1 MLCVFGPK
9 ETLSISSY
17 FTHSSN
23 KHQLAV
29 LLFKL
34 EAAGRRGYVIVV
46 ACWKDYFMRWGK
58 KNS

>member
-34 EAAGRRGYVIVV
+34 EAAGCPGYVIVV
-46 ACWKDYFMRWGK
+46 AY
-58 KNS
+58 